1 MSLWKSED
9 AASNAPVYTVASGY
23 GISAN
28 GSTLYENAN
37 LQVSIATGVYGVDT
51 TEAGI
56 TTGDGK
62 KVAHAGWNLAR
73 RGTGGVLSITANTGA
88 YSNAGNVYLTFTG
101 GGTGNTT
108 ANAQV
113 FINVSSNLITSVVVH
128 NPGSYMTT
136 PTITPI
142 TGAGNGVGGAATFT
156 ATMAGRANRVSYE
169 TLVAMGSMTG
179 DGDDTYFPDT

>member
-28 GSTLYENAN
+28 GFTLYENADLAQYN
-37 LQVSIATGVYGVDT
+37 ATGVYGVDA
-51 TEAGI
+51 TEAGV

-62 KVAHAGWNLAR
+62 KIAHAGWNLAR
-73 RGTGGVLSITANTGA
+73 RGTGPVASITANTGA

-101 GGTGNTT
+101 GGTGATA

-113 FINVSSNLITSVVVH
+113 FINGTTNAIISIVV
-128 NPGSYMTT
+128 NNGGSYTTT
-136 PTITPI
+136 PSITAI
-142 TGAGNGVGGAATFT
+142 TGASGAATFT
-156 ATMAGRANRVSYE
+156 VQMGGRANRVSYE

>member
-1 MSLWKSED
+1 MSLWKSQD

-28 GSTLYENAN
+28 GFTLYENASLAQYN
-37 LQVSIATGVYGVDT
+37 ATGVYGVDS

-88 YSNAGNVYLTFTG
+88 RSNSGNVYLTFTG
-101 GGTGNTT
+101 GGTGNTA

-113 FINVSSNLITSVVVH
+113 FINTSSNLITSIVIN
-128 NPGSYMTT
+128 NPGSYITT
-136 PTITPI
+136 PSITAI
-142 TGAGNGVGGAATFT
+142 GGANGAATFT
-156 ATMAGRANRVSYE
+156 VTMGGRANRVSYE

-179 DGDDTYFPDT
+179 DSDDTYFPDT

>member
-113 FINVSSNLITSVVVH
+113 FINVSSNLITSIVVN
-128 NPGSYMTT
+128 NPGSYITT
-136 PTITPI
+136 PSITAI
-142 TGAGNGVGGAATFT
+142 GGASGAATFT
-156 ATMAGRANRVSYE
+156 VTMGGRANRVSYE

>member
-1 MSLWKSED
+1 MSLWKSQD
-9 AASNAPVYTVASGY
+9 AASNAPLYTVASGY

-37 LQVSIATGVYGVDT
+37 LQVASATGVYGVDT
-51 TEAGI
+51 TEAGV
-56 TTGDGK
+56 TSGDGK

-88 YSNAGNVYLTFTG
+88 YSNLGNVFLTFTG
-101 GGTGNTT
+101 GGVGNTT
-108 ANAQV
+108 ANAR
-113 FINVSSNLITSVVVH
+113 VSVNATTNAITSVTVN

-136 PTITPI
+136 PSVTSIS
-142 TGAGNGVGGAATFT
+142 GANGAATFT
-156 ATMAGRANRVSYE
+156 VTMSGRANRVSYE

-179 DGDDTYFPDT
+179 DSDDTYFPDT

>member
-9 AASNAPVYTVASGY
+9 AASNAPVYMVASGY

-28 GSTLYENAN
+28 GFTLYENSDLSSN
-37 LQVSIATGVYGVDT
+37 KGTGVYGVDS

-73 RGTGGVLSITANTGA
+73 RGTGPVARITANTGA
-88 YSNAGNVYLTFTG
+88 YSNGGNVFLTFSG
-101 GGTGNTT
+101 GGTGNTA
-108 ANAQV
+108 ANARV
-113 FINVSSNLITSVVVH
+113 FINATTNAIVSIVIN
-128 NPGSYMTT
+128 NGGSYSTT
-136 PTITPI
+136 PTVAAI
-142 TGAGNGVGGAATFT
+142 TGTSGAATFT
-156 ATMAGRANRVSYE
+156 VEMGGRANRVSYE

>member
-1 MSLWKSED
+1 MSLWKSQD

-28 GSTLYENAN
+28 GFTLYENAN
-37 LQVSIATGVYGVDT
+37 LAQYSGTGVYGVDT

-73 RGTGGVLSITANTGA
+73 RGTGGVLTITANTGA
-88 YSNAGNVYLTFTG
+88 YSNLGNVFLTFTG
-101 GGTGNTT
+101 GGVGNTT
-108 ANAQV
+108 ANARV
-113 FINVSSNLITSVVVH
+113 FINATSNAITTVTVNVA
-128 NPGSYMTT
+128 GSYTTT
-136 PTITPI
+136 PSITPI
-142 TGAGNGVGGAATFT
+142 TGASGAATFT
-156 ATMAGRANRVSYE
+156 VTMGGRANRVSYE

-179 DGDDTYFPDT
+179 DSDDTYFPDT